1 VVTSSTITTWVNR
14 FIGVSSFVG
23 DNLLID
29 AHLKGVRSVY
39 GSRLVGLPLVFLKAD
54 AHTLLSG
61 TPFLDSFQEP
71 VA

>member
-1 VVTSSTITTWVNR
+1 M
-14 FIGVSSFVG
+14 
-23 DNLLID
+23 
-29 AHLKGVRSVY
+29 KGVRSVY
-39 GSRLVGLPLVFLKAD
+39 GSRLVGIPLVFLKAD